1 MEYCCYLGI
10 QVFRLLFARGLRI
23 PPYLRCCAYTWP
35 CAMHR
40 VPGRLRTCAER
51 RLGACLCRLGYG
63 NLAGFP
69 SPRSTFVADINL
81 SIPKERGK
89 NGMPLMGK
97 NVRGLFSS
105 GRQSL
110 ETVSRYR
117 VRPMNR
123 RGKRKPDTS
132 WKLKCREYHARLLR
146 TCYSRLVPHEGIEP
160 PLRRELGFEPSAS
173 TSSANG
179 ALILDGPEKEI
190 RKISKSR
197 PEPLG
202 RYRLT

>member
-1 MEYCCYLGI
+1 MDLVLPVGFEPTTIRLELFCSDPLSYRSKVDAYFGSRKATTLFQRNNSFFLEYCCYLGI

-89 NGMPLMGK
+89 N
-97 NVRGLFSS
+97 VRGLFSS
-105 GRQSL
+105 GRQSP

-132 WKLKCREYHARLLR
+132 WKLKCREYHAWLLR
-146 TCYSRLVPHEGIEP
+146 MLFTARAP
-160 PLRRELGFEPSAS
+160 
-173 TSSANG
+173 
-179 ALILDGPEKEI
+179 
-190 RKISKSR
+190 
-197 PEPLG
+197 
-202 RYRLT
+202 

>member
-1 MEYCCYLGI
+1 
-10 QVFRLLFARGLRI
+10 
-23 PPYLRCCAYTWP
+23 
-35 CAMHR
+35 MHR

-160 PLRRELGFEPSAS
+160 SLRRELGFEPSAS

-179 ALILDGPEKEI
+179 GIDTGRPRKGNKENFEKPPRTIGTVSLDLTESVSEKGAKQY
-190 RKISKSR
+190 RLRASGWSR
-197 PEPLG
+197 PSIP
-202 RYRLT
+202 RFWRP

>member
-1 MEYCCYLGI
+1 MDLVLPVGFEPTTIRLELFCSDPLSYRSKVDAYFGSRKATTLFQRNNSFFLEYCCYLDI

-89 NGMPLMGK
+89 N
-97 NVRGLFSS
+97 VRGLFSS
-105 GRQSL
+105 GRQSP

-132 WKLKCREYHARLLR
+132 WKLKCREYHAWLLR
-146 TCYSRLVPHEGIEP
+146 MLFTARAP
-160 PLRRELGFEPSAS
+160 
-173 TSSANG
+173 
-179 ALILDGPEKEI
+179 
-190 RKISKSR
+190 
-197 PEPLG
+197 
-202 RYRLT
+202 

>member
-1 MEYCCYLGI
+1 MDAYFGSRKATTLFQRNNSFFLEYCCYLGI

-89 NGMPLMGK
+89 N
-97 NVRGLFSS
+97 VRGLFSS
-105 GRQSL
+105 GRQSP

-132 WKLKCREYHARLLR
+132 WKLKCREYHAWLLR
-146 TCYSRLVPHEGIEP
+146 MLFTARAP
-160 PLRRELGFEPSAS
+160 
-173 TSSANG
+173 
-179 ALILDGPEKEI
+179 
-190 RKISKSR
+190 
-197 PEPLG
+197 
-202 RYRLT
+202 

>member
-1 MEYCCYLGI
+1 MDLVLPVGFEPTTIRLELFCSDPLSYRSKVDAYFGSRKATTLFQRNNSFFLEYCCYLGI

-51 RLGACLCRLGYG
+51 CLGACLCRLGYG

-89 NGMPLMGK
+89 N
-97 NVRGLFSS
+97 VRGLFSS
-105 GRQSL
+105 GRQSP

-132 WKLKCREYHARLLR
+132 WKLKCREYHAWLLR
-146 TCYSRLVPHEGIEP
+146 MLFTARAP
-160 PLRRELGFEPSAS
+160 
-173 TSSANG
+173 
-179 ALILDGPEKEI
+179 
-190 RKISKSR
+190 
-197 PEPLG
+197 
-202 RYRLT
+202 

>member
-35 CAMHR
+35 CAMRR

-81 SIPKERGK
+81 SIPKEREEWDAGH
-89 NGMPLMGK
+89 GRK

-132 WKLKCREYHARLLR
+132 WKLKCCEYHARLLR
-146 TCYSRLVPHEGIEP
+146 MLFTARAPMRESNPHSVGNSGLSRARLPVPPTGH
-160 PLRRELGFEPSAS
+160 
-173 TSSANG
+173 
-179 ALILDGPEKEI
+179 
-190 RKISKSR
+190 
-197 PEPLG
+197 
-202 RYRLT
+202 

>member
-1 MEYCCYLGI
+1 MPTSVQEKRQPFSKGIIRFLEYCCYLGI

-63 NLAGFP
+63 NLADFP
-69 SPRSTFVADINL
+69 SPRSTVVADINL

-97 NVRGLFSS
+97 NARGLFSS
-105 GRQSL
+105 GRQSP

-146 TCYSRLVPHEGIEP
+146 MLFTARAP
-160 PLRRELGFEPSAS
+160 
-173 TSSANG
+173 
-179 ALILDGPEKEI
+179 
-190 RKISKSR
+190 
-197 PEPLG
+197 
-202 RYRLT
+202 